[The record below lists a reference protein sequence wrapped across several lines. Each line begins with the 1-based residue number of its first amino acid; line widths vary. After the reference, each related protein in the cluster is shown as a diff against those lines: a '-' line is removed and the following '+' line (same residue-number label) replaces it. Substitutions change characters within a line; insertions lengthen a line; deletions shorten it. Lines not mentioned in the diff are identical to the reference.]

1 MWKIYKYLENK
12 QDIPEQLM
20 NQKRNQKEN
29 PKASWVKQMK
39 TLHTKTYRIQ
49 LKQFWE
55 ISFWW

>member
-29 PKASWVKQMK
+29 PKASWDKQME
-39 TLHTKTYRIQ
+39 TLHIKTYRIQ
-49 LKQFWE
+49 LKQF
-55 ISFWW
+55 